1 MRVAA
6 IAALGCL
13 GIATAAHATPGDT
26 LYTRDSTVNVHK
38 AASAVAPVVMQLD
51 RGRKLVEI
59 KRQGSWVKVGIY
71 RIGISGLPTGF
82 IGNDGWVLA
91 TLIDLENPDA
101 GISETTSEPVDHS
114 NETLPPVVG
123 RQMVLAF
130 SGDPAARFKARCR
143 IITKTG
149 DLLHRRFDGLA
160 PAAYRFVTAEAVS
173 CTATSPS
180 RSRLV
185 VSLGA
190 GDNVTSR
197 QIHGYTSP
205 TRRYDSVRVWTANFR
220 ELHRRARRK
229 VRSM

>member
-1 MRVAA
+1 MFTGLVE
-6 IAALGCL
+6 
-13 GIATAAHATPGDT
+13 T
-26 LYTRDSTVNVHK
+26 L
-38 AASAVAPVVMQLD
+38 APVV
-51 RGRKLVEI
+51 G
-59 KRQGSWVKVGIY
+59 
-71 RIGISGLPTGF
+71 T
-82 IGNDGWVLA
+82 
-91 TLIDLENPDA
+91 
-101 GISETTSEPVDHS
+101 
-114 NETLPPVVG
+114 
-123 RQMVLAF
+123 QMVLAF
-130 SGDPAARFKARCR
+130 SGDTAARFKARCR

-149 DLLHRRFDGLA
+149 DLIRRRFNGFA

-220 ELHRRARRK
+220 ELYRRARRK
-229 VRSM
+229 VR